1 MFTSRC
7 QWTAALSFAEDS
19 PEEGT
24 ESYCKKFK
32 PLDHPAAVFWW
43 LAPMLIQDRHVIQVR
58 GVRRQIRRRVDPGKC
73 AEIVD
78 EMRLVVVSAVERDLR
93 PINGAA
99 ALDDVQH
106 FLKAPHAAEKLWRQ
120 PDLLFK

>member
-1 MFTSRC
+1 
-7 QWTAALSFAEDS
+7 
-19 PEEGT
+19 
-24 ESYCKKFK
+24 
-32 PLDHPAAVFWW
+32 
-43 LAPMLIQDRHVIQVR
+43 MLIQDRHVIQVR

-93 PINGAA
+93 PINGTA
-99 ALDDVQH
+99 ALDDVQYL
-106 FLKAPHAAEKLWRQ
+106 LKASHAAEKLWRQ